1 LSLKEAKLVINFKP
15 IGGNSV
21 KIVII
26 GSGDVGFDLSSMLAG
41 EKHDVTVLDPEQSS
55 LNRTAEHNDI
65 LAIQGSGTSAVDL
78 LRAGVDQCDLVIAAT
93 SLDEVNM
100 MASMMS
106 KRLGAKK
113 VIARIRNEEFSLPG
127 SPILPSDMGI
137 DVVINPE
144 LSVATEIVQLVK
156 RSAASDV
163 IDLASRQMQVIG
175 IRINQES
182 PIVGISLIEYS
193 QRNKNIDFRVV
204 AIQRGGITI
213 VPSGSERIRSN
224 DHIFVI
230 SLSENIQQIIRSTG
244 TSEQD
249 VKKIMIAG
257 GTAIGRK
264 VAKLLC
270 ESRSDWNIK
279 LIEPDY
285 ELSYQ
290 IASSNKRI
298 LVLNGDPT
306 DPRLLASEGI
316 MDTDVFIAVTN
327 DEESNIISCLM
338 AKHLKVRKVIAMVSK
353 SDYIPLSQTIGLD
366 SSVNKK
372 LSASNEIHR
381 LVRGGNLL
389 NTAAMNGLDAEVLE
403 LKLNSKSRFINKPLA
418 KLKLP
423 HGCVIGGIISSGK
436 AKVAVGSSIIQ
447 DGDSV
452 LVFCQSHFIEEVSEA
467 FS

>member
-1 LSLKEAKLVINFKP
+1 M
-15 IGGNSV
+15 

-26 GSGDVGFDLSSMLAG
+26 GSGDVGFDLSSMLSG
-41 EKHDVTVLDPEQSS
+41 EKHDVTVLDTEPSS
-55 LNRTAEHNDI
+55 LDRTTEHNDI
-65 LAIQGSGTSAVDL
+65 LAILGSGTSAVDL
-78 LRAGVDQCDLVIAAT
+78 LKAGVNNADLVIAAT

-113 VIARIRNEEFSLPG
+113 VIARIRNEEFLQSN

-144 LSVATEIVQLVK
+144 LSVANEIVQLVK

-163 IDLASRQMQVIG
+163 IDLANGQMQVIG
-175 IRINQES
+175 IRIDKDS
-182 PIVGISLIEYS
+182 PIVGISLFDYAARNS
-193 QRNKNIDFRVV
+193 QIDFRVV

-213 VPSGSERIRSN
+213 IPGGSERIRAN

-230 SLSENIQQIIRSTG
+230 SLNENIKSIIQSTG

-249 VKKIMIAG
+249 IENIMIAG
-257 GTAIGRK
+257 GSIIGRK
-264 VAKLLC
+264 VAKILC
-270 ESRSDWNIK
+270 ETRSDWSIK

-285 ELSYQ
+285 ETSYQ
-290 IASSNKRI
+290 IASANKRI
-298 LVLNGDPT
+298 LVLHGDPT

-338 AKHLKVRKVIAMVSK
+338 AKHLKVKKVIAMVSK

-372 LSASNEIHR
+372 LSAANEIHR

-389 NTAAMNGLDAEVLE
+389 NTAALNGIDAEVLE
-403 LKLNSKSRFINKPLA
+403 LKLHSKSRFINKPLA

-423 HGCVIGGIISSGK
+423 MGCVIGGIISSGK
-436 AKVAVGSSIIQ
+436 AKVAVGSSVIQ

-452 LVFCQSHFIEEVSEA
+452 LVFSQTRYIDEVSEA